1 VADAQVAEGNG
12 RPVALSE
19 PARQQLITI
28 GADLVGRLGAD
39 ELPAALR
46 AVARFTPTKRIRL
59 GGTVIAAALDADDTF
74 RGRVAE
80 AVEEASPHL
89 AEAVRTGGSTAA
101 SDPVDTAVVAYLIR
115 PDGWQGIVA
124 EANARWATE
133 RAHSGAEQ
141 RAADLERMRAEIA
154 ELKSQLRAEAAQA
167 KAAITDATAGAQA
180 EIADLRK
187 QLRARTGELRA
198 AERARADA
206 DSTTADAVA
215 RASAAEAAREAES
228 RRSRVRI
235 GELERA
241 LEGARRGARADRDVD
256 GARLWLLVDTLT
268 EAAAGVRRE
277 LSLPAPAIRP
287 ADTVASADAPARRR
301 TAADP
306 VALDGV
312 LALPNVHL
320 IVDGYNVTKTGYGEL
335 ALADQRARLVGSL
348 AALAA
353 RSGAEVT
360 VVFDGGQRPPTMPPA
375 PRGVRVLFSDPAETA
390 DDLIGRLV
398 GAEPPGRPLVVVS
411 SDKEVARDAARW
423 GAWTAASAVLLARF
437 GQT

>member
-1 VADAQVAEGNG
+1 MKAPEGNG

-19 PARQQLITI
+19 AARQQLITI

-39 ELPAALR
+39 ELPPALR

-59 GGTVIAAALDADDTF
+59 GGTVIAAALDADDKF
-74 RGRVAE
+74 RGRVAD

-124 EANARWATE
+124 EANARWAAE

-141 RAADLERMRAEIA
+141 SAADLERMRAEIA
-154 ELKSQLRAEAAQA
+154 ELKSQLRAETAQA
-167 KAAITDATAGAQA
+167 KAAVTSAAAGAQA

-187 QLRARTGELRA
+187 QLRARTSELRT

-206 DSTTADAVA
+206 EAAHAEAIA

-241 LEGARRGARADRDVD
+241 LEAARRGARADRDVD

-277 LSLPAPAIRP
+277 LSLPAPAPAVRP
-287 ADTVASADAPARRR
+287 ADTVASADASVRRR
-301 TAADP
+301 TADDP
-306 VALDGV
+306 AALDGV
-312 LALPNVHL
+312 LALPNMHL

-360 VVFDGGQRPPTMPPA
+360 VVFDGGQRPPTTPPA

-411 SDKEVARDAARW
+411 SDNEVARDAARS

>member
-1 VADAQVAEGNG
+1 MADTLVPEGNG

-59 GGTVIAAALDADDTF
+59 GGTVIAAALDADDTV
-74 RGRVAE
+74 RGGVAE

-89 AEAVRTGGSTAA
+89 AQAVRTGGSTAA
-101 SDPVDTAVVAYLIR
+101 SDPVDTAVVAYLI
-115 PDGWQGIVA
+115 
-124 EANARWATE
+124 
-133 RAHSGAEQ
+133 
-141 RAADLERMRAEIA
+141 

-167 KAAITDATAGAQA
+167 KAAITDAAAGAQA

-198 AERARADA
+198 AERARADGDA
-206 DSTTADAVA
+206 ATADAVS
-215 RASAAEAAREAES
+215 RASAAEAAREADS

-241 LEGARRGARADRDVD
+241 LEAARRGARTDRDVD

-277 LSLPAPAIRP
+277 LSLPAPTIRP

-411 SDKEVARDAARW
+411 SDNEVARDASRW